1 MKVIAFINE
10 KGGTGKTTLAV
21 NFAAFFAL
29 SLKKR
34 VLLLDLDSQ
43 GHAGKSLG
51 VDVRQLPFT
60 SFELLTAP
68 RPDIR
73 AAIVPTR
80 IKGLDVICA
89 NKRLANFA
97 TAVAADPQ
105 AELRLRTVL
114 GGLTHTR
121 YDYVFID
128 SPPSAGPITQN
139 ILAAAD
145 FLLIPVAL
153 TYLSFD
159 GCAEVLASLNELKER
174 RPEVTAE
181 VALVVPTMYR
191 ATRLAGEIVAKLTSY
206 FPESV
211 STTVLGFHV
220 RIDEAQSYGQTI
232 WEYEP
237 QGKGALMLKA
247 LALELYKKVQKS
259 AARPLPPAQSTP

>member
-1 MKVIAFINE
+1 MKVVAFINE

-21 NFAAFFAL
+21 NFAAFFVL
-29 SLKKR
+29 GLRKR

-60 SFELLTAP
+60 SFELLTGP
-68 RPDIR
+68 NPDIR

-89 NKRLANFA
+89 NKRLSGFA
-97 TAVAADPQ
+97 GAVANDPE
-105 AELRLRTVL
+105 AELRLRRL
-114 GGLTHTR
+114 LAGLSHTR

-159 GCAEVLASLNELKER
+159 GCAEVLASLNELRAR
-174 RPEVTAE
+174 RPDVAAQ

-191 ATRLAGEIVAKLTSY
+191 ATRLANEIVGKLASY
-206 FPESV
+206 FPQSV
-211 STTVLGFHV
+211 SSTVLGFHV
-220 RIDEAQSYGQTI
+220 RIDEAQSFGKTI

-237 QGKGALMLKA
+237 EGKGALMLKA
-247 LALELYKKVQKS
+247 LALELYKKIQK
-259 AARPLPPAQSTP
+259 AGLPPASNE